1 MSFVKYTFVVLLAL
15 AIVAAAVGYV
25 FRVEVGEAVFAR
37 AVSQNAGRNSVATL
51 PDGLHVALCGSG
63 SPLPDPARMGPCAA
77 VIAGKRLFVVDA
89 GSGAARNF
97 GPMGLQTGSIEA
109 VLLTHFHSD
118 HIDGLGELM
127 MLRWAGAGNVAPLPV
142 YGPEG
147 VDSVVGGFNAAYAFD
162 KNYRVAHHG
171 ADVNPPAGAGGEAR
185 PFAVDAQTQ
194 SVVVLENDG
203 LKVTAFSVDHAPIE
217 PAVGYRFDYKGRSI
231 VISGDTSPS
240 ENLERQASGADLLVH
255 EALNRE
261 MVDMIGAA
269 LAASGNARA
278 AKIMKDILNYH
289 TSPVEAAKIAKRAG
303 VKALVLTHIVPAVP
317 FAYLG
322 AAYLKGT
329 TGEFSGPITLG
340 EDGLIFSLPAGGA
353 EITNGRLK

>member
-1 MSFVKYTFVVLLAL
+1 MRFIKYTFVALLAL
-15 AIVAAAVGYV
+15 AGVAAAIGYV

-37 AVSQNAGRNSVATL
+37 AVSQNVGRNSVATL

-63 SPLPDPARMGPCAA
+63 SPLPDPTRMGPCTA
-77 VIAGKRLFVVDA
+77 VIAGKRLFVVDV

-127 MLRWAGAGNVAPLPV
+127 MLRWAGGGNVAPLPV
-142 YGPEG
+142 YGPSG

-171 ADVNPPAGAGGEAR
+171 ADINPPSGAGGEPH
-185 PFAVDAQTQ
+185 PFALDAQTQ
-194 SVVVLENDG
+194 SVVVFENDG
-203 LKVTAFSVDHAPIE
+203 LKVTAFTVDHAPIE
-217 PAVGYRFDYKGRSI
+217 PAVGYRFDYKGRS
-231 VISGDTSPS
+231 VVLSGDTSVS
-240 ENLERQASGADLLVH
+240 ENLVRHATGADLLVH

-261 MVDMIGAA
+261 MVDTIGAA
-269 LAASGNARA
+269 LGASGNTRA

-303 VKALVLTHIVPAVP
+303 VKALVFTHIVPAVP
-317 FAYLG
+317 VTYLNAYYLNG
-322 AAYLKGT
+322 TAAEYD
-329 TGEFSGPITLG
+329 GPITLG
-340 EDGLIFSLPAGGA
+340 EDGMIFSLPAGGG
-353 EITNGRLK
+353 EIVNGRLK

>member
-1 MSFVKYTFVVLLAL
+1 MRFVKYTIVVLLAL
-15 AIVAAAVGYV
+15 AGVAAVIGYA

-37 AVSQNAGRNSVATL
+37 AVSQNVGRNSVATL
-51 PDGLHVALCGSG
+51 PGGLHVALCGSG
-63 SPLPDPARMGPCAA
+63 SPLPDPTRMGPCTA
-77 VIAGKRLFVVDA
+77 VIAGKRLFVVDV

-127 MLRWAGAGNVAPLPV
+127 MLRWAGAGNIAPLPV
-142 YGPEG
+142 FGPEG
-147 VDSVVGGFNAAYAFD
+147 VDRVVGGFNAAYVFD

-171 ADVNPPAGAGGEAR
+171 ADVNPPTGAGGEAR

-194 SVVVLENDG
+194 SVVVFENDG

-240 ENLERQASGADLLVH
+240 ENLVRHASGADLLVH

-261 MVDMIGAA
+261 MVDTIGAA
-269 LAASGNARA
+269 LATDGNARA

-289 TSPVEAAKIAKRAG
+289 SSPVEAAKIAKRAG
-303 VKALVLTHIVPAVP
+303 VKSLVLTHIVPAVP
-317 FAYLG
+317 VAYLG

-329 TGEFSGPITLG
+329 AVEFGGAITLG
-340 EDGLIFSLPAGGA
+340 EDGMIFSLPAGGP